1 MKITEVQFPGCFLI
15 ESSQFIDIRGGF
27 VKTYHQ
33 KVFEENGIAMHFAE
47 EFYSVSKK
55 NVLRGMH
62 FQLPPSDHEKL
73 VYCLSGAVLDV
84 FLDLRKESPTYGQS
98 MGIELRG
105 ENTRTLFLPK
115 GIAHGFLSLEDNSVM
130 IYKTSTVHDPLKDCG
145 IRWDSFGY
153 KWPISSPIISE
164 RDTKHSGFTEFNSPF

>member
-1 MKITEVQFPGCFLI
+1 MKITELQFPGCFLI
-15 ESSQFIDIRGGF
+15 ESPKFVDKRGEF

-33 KVFEENGIAMHFAE
+33 AIFQDNGITTHFAE

-73 VYCLSGAVLDV
+73 VFCLNGAVLDV
-84 FLDLRKESPTYGQS
+84 FLDLRKDSPAYGQS
-98 MGIELRG
+98 MGVELSG
-105 ENTRTLFLPK
+105 NNTRTLFLPK

-130 IYKTSTVHDPLKDCG
+130 VYKTSTVHDPLKDCG

-153 KWPISSPIISE
+153 AWPVEEPIISE
-164 RDTKHSGFTEFNSPF
+164 RDTKHFIFSNFKSPF